1 MIGDQLL
8 QHLGIGGIAALGF
21 LFGGQLQLAKKN
33 ISQLLGGIDIEFAAG
48 QLIDLLLQLDGQ
60 SIQVDAKLPQALAV
74 DAKAG
79 ELHRGQHLA
88 EGLLH
93 LPQQLLLA
101 VRFQLPLQ
109 QGRKRR
115 KAQAFPCQRQQLL
128 RGLRRGEGKPMLG
141 QLAFHGVVTGIGIEQ
156 IPGQTGIQP

>member
-21 LFGGQLQLAKKN
+21 LFGGQLQLAKQN
-33 ISQLLGGIDIEFAAG
+33 IAQLLGGIDIEFAAG

-79 ELHRGQHLA
+79 ELH
-88 EGLLH
+88 
-93 LPQQLLLA
+93 
-101 VRFQLPLQ
+101 
-109 QGRKRR
+109 
-115 KAQAFPCQRQQLL
+115 
-128 RGLRRGEGKPMLG
+128 
-141 QLAFHGVVTGIGIEQ
+141 
-156 IPGQTGIQP
+156 

>member
-21 LFGGQLQLAKKN
+21 LFGGQLQLAKQN

-60 SIQVDAKLPQALAV
+60 SIQVDAELPQALAV

-79 ELHRGQHLA
+79 ELHRGQHLT

-101 VRFQLPLQ
+101 VRFQLPFQ

-128 RGLRRGEGKPMLG
+128 RGFRRREGKPMLG
-141 QLAFHGVVTGIGIEQ
+141 QLALHGVVTGIGIEQ